1 MSVYTFLMNT
11 NNEESIYQLVL
22 NTREQGLRNL
32 SKISLIGKIIS
43 SLI

>member
-1 MSVYTFLMNT
+1 MPVYTFLMKS

-22 NTREQGLRNL
+22 NAREQALGNL
-32 SKISLIGKIIS
+32 DKISLISKIIS